1 MVLSA
6 ERKSVFNTLISTT
19 ELSNHLNDPNWV
31 IFDCRFTLT
40 DVEAGHRAYQ
50 IDHIPGAQYVHLD
63 NDLSSP
69 ITAKSGRHPLPDPE
83 ELSHKLGQW
92 GVDATKQ
99 VIVYDDSF
107 GSIAARMWWLL
118 HWLGHEAVALL
129 DGGFSKWRREGLP
142 LTAELPKVTPAQFK
156 QKRDDSLWVDS
167 EFVAKEI
174 AEGKILLIDARA
186 EERFLGD
193 IEPLDKVAGHVPGA
207 INIPYEDNL
216 DFGGDFLPEDELRQF
231 YQENL
236 RHKSPENVVL
246 MCGSGVTA
254 CHTILAME
262 QVGLHGVKLY
272 AGSWSEWITD
282 NKRPVAKGE

>member
-118 HWLGHEAVALL
+118 H
-129 DGGFSKWRREGLP
+129 
-142 LTAELPKVTPAQFK
+142 
-156 QKRDDSLWVDS
+156 
-167 EFVAKEI
+167 
-174 AEGKILLIDARA
+174 
-186 EERFLGD
+186 
-193 IEPLDKVAGHVPGA
+193 
-207 INIPYEDNL
+207 
-216 DFGGDFLPEDELRQF
+216 
-231 YQENL
+231 
-236 RHKSPENVVL
+236 
-246 MCGSGVTA
+246 
-254 CHTILAME
+254 
-262 QVGLHGVKLY
+262 
-272 AGSWSEWITD
+272 
-282 NKRPVAKGE
+282 